1 MAHRLG
7 PRLRRQRAD
16 WPYNRGVS
24 GSGLGRGSEP
34 SACPSIRMN
43 MPHGL
48 TQAHREA
55 NGGPIRNFSQNL
67 RKLRKCQ
74 HLYLAETAGR
84 GIGVFAARPFT
95 PGDIVM
101 MDFDG
106 DYYDQVMTYEELRKN
121 NITLKYPLQVGPD
134 LFRIPSGSIDDFIN
148 HSCNPNT
155 GIRLYARGAMISAIR
170 YIAVHDEV
178 AFDYST
184 YLNNPYER
192 IVCRCGSQNC
202 RGVIGNFTSLP
213 LNFQQRYLALRI
225 VGDFALEEPAVDD
238 ALA

>member
-1 MAHRLG
+1 
-7 PRLRRQRAD
+7 
-16 WPYNRGVS
+16 
-24 GSGLGRGSEP
+24 
-34 SACPSIRMN
+34 MN

-48 TQAHREA
+48 LQAHREA
-55 NGGPIRNFSQNL
+55 TVAPIRNFSHNL

-84 GIGVFAARPFT
+84 GIGVFAARPFA

-106 DYYDQVMTYEELRKN
+106 DYYDQVMSYEELRKN

-134 LFRIPSGSIDDFIN
+134 LFRIPSGTIDDFIN

-155 GIRLYARGAMISAIR
+155 GIRLYARGAIILAIG
-170 YIAVHDEV
+170 YIAMHDEV
-178 AFDYST
+178 TFDYST

-192 IVCRCGSQNC
+192 IVCRCASQNC
-202 RGVIGNFTSLP
+202 RGVIGNFTTLP
-213 LNFQQRYLALRI
+213 LNLQQRYLALRI